1 MPEGHVI
8 HRLAAELDHA
18 FAGRV
23 VKVSSPQGRFAEAS
37 GLLDGTVFRTAEAFG
52 KHLILDFSPQTHET
66 LPEPD
71 EAPPTRETVPE
82 ELASAANERHE
93 GPATRETVPEE
104 FVSGAN
110 ERHEGPATTQGPFVH
125 IHLGLIGKLRWV
137 KPGPVT
143 GAATLRLRIESE
155 EHAAEL
161 RGPQDCALVTPG
173 EVAALVANLGPDPLR
188 EDADPERGWVRVHRS
203 GRSIAS
209 LLMDQRVTAG
219 VGNIYRAEV
228 LYRQRIHP
236 DTPGSAISRRAWNRI
251 WADLVELMPQGVTHG
266 RIDTVRPDDSPEAT
280 GRDPRV
286 DRHGGEVYVYR
297 RAGQPCL
304 VCGREVSV
312 RVFEARN
319 LYWCAR
325 CQRRR

>member
-1 MPEGHVI
+1 V
-8 HRLAAELDHA
+8 
-18 FAGRV
+18 
-23 VKVSSPQGRFAEAS
+23 
-37 GLLDGTVFRTAEAFG
+37 TA
-52 KHLILDFSPQTHET
+52 
-66 LPEPD
+66 
-71 EAPPTRETVPE
+71 
-82 ELASAANERHE
+82 
-93 GPATRETVPEE
+93 
-104 FVSGAN
+104 
-110 ERHEGPATTQGPFVH
+110 
-125 IHLGLIGKLRWV
+125 
-137 KPGPVT
+137 
-143 GAATLRLRIESE
+143 
-155 EHAAEL
+155 
-161 RGPQDCALVTPG
+161 
-173 EVAALVANLGPDPLR
+173 LGPDPLR
-188 EDADPERGWVRVHRS
+188 ADADPEKGWTRVHRS

-236 DTPGSAISRRAWNRI
+236 DTPGTAISKRAWNRI
-251 WADLVELMPQGVTHG
+251 WADLVELMPHGVTHG
-266 RIDTVRPDDSPEAT
+266 RIDTVRPEHSPELT

-319 LYWCAR
+319 LYWCGR

>member
-8 HRLAAELDHA
+8 HRLAAELDLA
-18 FAGRV
+18 FAGRAV
-23 VKVSSPQGRFAEAS
+23 RVTSPQGRFAGAAA
-37 GLLDGTVFRTAEAFG
+37 LLDGTVVRTAEAYG
-52 KHLILDFSPQTHET
+52 KHLLIDFGGVPGD
-66 LPEPD
+66 PEGSGTEP
-71 EAPPTRETVPE
+71 
-82 ELASAANERHE
+82 SA
-93 GPATRETVPEE
+93 
-104 FVSGAN
+104 
-110 ERHEGPATTQGPFVH
+110 GPFVH

-137 KPGPVT
+137 RPGPVT
-143 GAATLRLRIESE
+143 GADTLRLRIETE
-155 EHAAEL
+155 AHAAEL
-161 RGPQDCALVTPG
+161 RGPQTCALIGPA
-173 EVAALVANLGPDPLR
+173 EKAAVLAGLGPDPLR
-188 EDADPERGWVRVHRS
+188 ADADPDRGWQRVRRS

-209 LLMDQRVTAG
+209 LLMDQRVAAG

-236 DTPGSAISRRAWNRI
+236 DTPGNRLSPRAWRRI
-251 WADLVELMPQGVTHG
+251 WADLVELMPQGVRHG
-266 RIDTVRPDDSPEAT
+266 RIDTVRPEHSPEAT

-312 RVFEARN
+312 REFEGRN
-319 LYWCAR
+319 LYWCGK

>member
-8 HRLAAELDHA
+8 HRLAEELDHA
-18 FAGRV
+18 FAGRTV
-23 VKVSSPQGRFAEAS
+23 TVSSPQGRFAAS
-37 GLLDGTVFRTAEAFG
+37 ATLLDGATLRTAEAYG
-52 KHLILDFSPQTHET
+52 KHLLIDFSPTPVPDPGLYPVAERFPVT
-66 LPEPD
+66 ELSGLPGLHPGPEQFSFPSL
-71 EAPPTRETVPE
+71 PE
-82 ELASAANERHE
+82 ELASAPSDHE
-93 GPATRETVPEE
+93 GLPALHP
-104 FVSGAN
+104 
-110 ERHEGPATTQGPFVH
+110 GPFVH

-143 GAATLRLRIESE
+143 GPDTLRLRIENDH
-155 EHAAEL
+155 HAAEL
-161 RGPQDCALVTPG
+161 RGPQACALIGPA
-173 EVAALVANLGPDPLR
+173 EVAALVAGLGPDPLR
-188 EDADPERGWVRVHRS
+188 ADADPERAWLRVHRS
-203 GRSIAS
+203 ERSIAS
-209 LLMDQRVTAG
+209 LLMDQRVAAG

-228 LYRQRIHP
+228 LFRQRIHP
-236 DTPGSAISRRAWNRI
+236 ETTGRSLSRRTWNRI
-251 WADLVELMPQGVTHG
+251 WADLVALMPLGVRHG
-266 RIDTVRPDDSPEAT
+266 RIDTVRPEDSPELT

>member
-8 HRLAAELDHA
+8 HRLAEELDHA
-18 FAGRV
+18 FAGRSV
-23 VKVSSPQGRFAEAS
+23 AVSSPQGRFAEGAA
-37 GLLDGTVFRTAEAFG
+37 LLDGTTLSTAQAYG
-52 KHLILDFSPQTHET
+52 KHLLIDFSPPQVKF
-66 LPEPD
+66 D
-71 EAPPTRETVPE
+71 EQG
-82 ELASAANERHE
+82 S
-93 GPATRETVPEE
+93 
-104 FVSGAN
+104 
-110 ERHEGPATTQGPFVH
+110 GPFVH

-143 GAATLRLRIESE
+143 GADTLRLRIETN

-161 RGPQDCALVTPG
+161 RGPQACAVIGPD
-173 EVAALVANLGPDPLR
+173 EVAALVAGLGPDPLR
-188 EDADPERGWVRVHRS
+188 PDADPERGWLRVHRS
-203 GRSIAS
+203 ERTIAS
-209 LLMDQRVTAG
+209 LLMDQRVAAG

-236 DTPGSAISRRAWNRI
+236 DTPGSSLSRRAWNRI
-251 WADLVELMPQGVTHG
+251 WADLVELMPLGVRHG
-266 RIDTVRPDDSPEAT
+266 RIDTVRPEDSPEMT